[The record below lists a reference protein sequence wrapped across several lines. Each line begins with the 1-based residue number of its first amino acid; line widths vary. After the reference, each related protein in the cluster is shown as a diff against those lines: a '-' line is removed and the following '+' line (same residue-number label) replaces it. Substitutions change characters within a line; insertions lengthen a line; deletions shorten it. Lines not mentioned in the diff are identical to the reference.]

1 MSIVNFEQLNEILES
16 SWIKTKE
23 KIKGIA
29 DDYVSKTLP
38 NNVIGE
44 TVFSDGYIEGAT
56 LNHFNNKNSQMY
68 IGNGTGDCFGVPNN
82 SVNAGI
88 HVGRIALAVNPSLV
102 VGSNVNSVVALA
114 VRKRNNEVMEVITR
128 DSQAKVYNNP
138 YRSITADKII
148 YIDINKKFSE
158 EVYFVI
164 GCNGLLWNTDTPPNR
179 ANVYGSSTIPAINER
194 LTIADYGYSGR
205 FIIFTGK
212 TSFEELVSLRND
224 SVSKTKDNIV
234 TGKTILQDGYIDGEL
249 YSYNNPNIEGAATG
263 NGVYSGTNNK
273 VILTNQ
279 HVTSII
285 IAVNND
291 LELGATVTGVNIGV
305 VRHSNNQVMEYIVQN
320 GTATVVENN
329 YPQRITATKV
339 INVIVDKKWT
349 EDVYLL
355 VGANG
360 MLWGRVRGTAG
371 VTTATGGNSLPNVG
385 STISNLNTSNYVG
398 KVVALGSSISLN
410 TITSK
415 VDVSEIGNEAN
426 KIPRVGTNGKLDP
439 SILPA
444 EQNGGVRTVNGQSP
458 GENGNVTVLADHI
471 KYVDGQNTTVKGAI
485 DNKLNVSD
493 AVTSSQASKIVK
505 LDGSGKLNDNML
517 PATVAKQINGQ
528 TVRNND
534 VTIYSDNIAIDSSNP
549 DKNIKQAL
557 EERAHK
563 NQDNTFTNRNTFDGH
578 SPRVNRLFTRKHINS
593 NVNSNSNLAT
603 YQNNK
608 YFAPVNEVYTDRN
621 KRITHLLLPV
631 RGASVGEQIAI
642 DVFAFNN
649 NKRLIQLGKA
659 KKYPVVEEEIAG
671 CKCVK
676 IDFDIDSGTNGI
688 GFGFM
693 IMSTGVGAVCVQG
706 GSNVAWTSTTRPTE
720 TTTLNQNEN
729 ISFPYKICYET
740 TSELVTRFELE
751 NVTQMYPKNLIGE
764 MKQLS
769 YDAGNTLEDG
779 TNTWLKANGQA
790 INSNDY
796 PELFEKFNT
805 SRTDDIEVSVP
816 DIENQVGYYYICAK

>member
-68 IGNGTGDCFGVPNN
+68 TGNGTGDCFGVPNN

-769 YDAGNTLEDG
+769 YDAGNSLEDG

>member
-1 MSIVNFEQLNEILES
+1 MSIANFEQLKDITQDL
-16 SWIKTKE
+16 WRKAKA
-23 KIKGIA
+23 KIEVIA
-29 DDYVSKTLP
+29 NDYVSKTLP
-38 NNVIGE
+38 NNVVGE

-273 VILTNQ
+273 VIPTNQ

-305 VRHSNNQVMEYIVQN
+305 VRHSNNQVVEYIVQN

-360 MLWGRVRGTAG
+360 MLWGRVRGTVG

-415 VDVSEIGNEAN
+415 VDVSEIGNAPHQ
-426 KIPRVGTNGKLDP
+426 IPRVGTNGKLDP
-439 SILPA
+439 SILPP
-444 EQNGGVRTVNGQSP
+444 EQNGGVRTVNDQSP
-458 GENGNVTVLADHI
+458 NPSGN
-471 KYVDGQNTTVKGAI
+471 
-485 DNKLNVSD
+485 
-493 AVTSSQASKIVK
+493 
-505 LDGSGKLNDNML
+505 
-517 PATVAKQINGQ
+517 
-528 TVRNND
+528 
-534 VTIYSDNIAIDSSNP
+534 VTIYSDNININSSTRQT
-549 DKNIKQAL
+549 IKQAL
-557 EERAHK
+557 DSKPNTVNGQGVNRNDGNITIYSDNISINSSNSQKISEALGERAHK
-563 NQDNTFTNRNTFDGH
+563 NQDNTFTKRNTFNSY
-578 SPRVNRLFTRKHINS
+578 SPRVNRVFTRASFRDNLNTSSITALTDS
-593 NVNSNSNLAT
+593 NAI
-603 YQNNK
+603 
-608 YFAPVNEVYTDRN
+608 YFANLSDKYN
-621 KRITHLLLPV
+621 KPNRPISHLILPIKNARVGDTVSV
-631 RGASVGEQIAI
+631 RCFV
-642 DVFAFNN
+642 FNN
-649 NKRLIQLGKA
+649 NNTILQIQNWFRN
-659 KKYPVVEEEIAG
+659 YTVEDIDMVG

-676 IDFDIDSGTNGI
+676 IPFEYTPTGSI
-688 GFGFM
+688 GFGFA
-693 IMSTGVGAVCVQG
+693 IEQNARGLGAACVRNSSGVH
-706 GSNVAWTSTTRPTE
+706 SWTHRNNPQ
-720 TTTLNQNEN
+720 QNETIRPNSN
-729 ISFPYKICYET
+729 ISFPYKICYAT

-751 NVTQMYPKNLIGE
+751 EVTQMYPKTLIGE
-764 MKQLS
+764 YKNIS
-769 YDAGNTLEDG
+769 YDAGNTLDDG
-779 TNTWLKANGQA
+779 MNTWLKANGQT
-790 INSNDY
+790 ITNTDY
-796 PELFEKFNT
+796 PELFEKLNPN
-805 SRTDDIEVSVP
+805 RTINDLDNI
-816 DIENQVGYYYICAK
+816 QVETFELPNETAAAGYYYICAK